1 MGNLWLRLQI
11 LWQKQWL
18 RILVYAFAGFV
29 VLAGLMDMVVMPLY
43 TRHGQAIPLPD
54 VTKMMYE
61 DAKAK
66 LSDEGFKIIRE
77 EERYDS
83 AIPSGYVI
91 EQNPKGGAL
100 VKSGRQV
107 YVIISRGEL
116 KVTMPDLTEKSIREA
131 TLQMNRLGLAIGS
144 RRYEP
149 SSYYF
154 ENVVM
159 HQSISP
165 GVEVSRGTRVDV
177 TISIGDVAE
186 EIVVPLVEGRTLDDA
201 KERLGQKGF
210 QIGTITY
217 QEMASLLPETV
228 IKQSIAAGTLVNRE
242 EKIDLIVSTLP
253 RGGQ

>member
-1 MGNLWLRLQI
+1 MGNLWHRLQI
-11 LWQKQWL
+11 LWQKKFV
-18 RILVYAFAGFV
+18 RIAVYLFFGFLLFAGV
-29 VLAGLMDMVVMPLY
+29 MDYIVMPFY

-66 LSDEGFKIIRE
+66 LTGEGFEIIRE

-100 VKSGRQV
+100 VKSGRRV

-116 KVTMPDLTEKSIREA
+116 KMPMPDLTEISIREA
-131 TLQMNRLGLAIGS
+131 NLKLNRLGLTIGNK
-144 RRYEP
+144 RYEP

-154 ENVVM
+154 KDVVM

-186 EIVVPLVEGRTLDDA
+186 EMVVPLVEGRTLDDA

-228 IKQSIAAGTLVNRE
+228 IKQSIEAGTLISRE
-242 EKIDLIVSTLP
+242 ERVDLIVSTLP
-253 RGGQ
+253 RGSK